1 MGPGGHAQ
9 ITADPS
15 VGAVELLL
23 QHFEGNAQ
31 AKEFARRLVSG
42 VVSQRLEIDR
52 LIAEC
57 TENWK
62 LGRLAKVDLVV
73 LRVAT
78 YELVFCPDIP
88 SSVSMD
94 EAIEIG
100 KRFGSAESATFI
112 NVGYGD
118 NQDFV
123 VTGDRQIST
132 SSFRNLHDAWLYM
145 SQNIQHGDGGTCFG
159 DSGGP
164 TFLVDPSS
172 HVEYIVAVTSWGDSV
187 CKSTNNNYRVDLA
200 SSRSFIDEMIAS
212 NP

>member
-1 MGPGGHAQ
+1 MTENQETFSPGHSAKGMRRKGRELALQ
-9 ITADPS
+9 ALYQIEITADPS
-15 VGAVELLL
+15 VGAVDLFL

-42 VVSQRLEIDR
+42 VVNQRAEIDR

-112 NVGYGD
+112 NGVLD
-118 NQDFV
+118 HV
-123 VTGDRQIST
+123 ART
-132 SSFRNLHDAWLYM
+132 SSVK
-145 SQNIQHGDGGTCFG
+145 SQ
-159 DSGGP
+159 
-164 TFLVDPSS
+164 
-172 HVEYIVAVTSWGDSV
+172 
-187 CKSTNNNYRVDLA
+187 
-200 SSRSFIDEMIAS
+200 
-212 NP
+212 